1 MQDKSKECN
10 MHPKLLPNPILTVAI
25 FLAASCALAC
35 AQTQVQTTAGAIA
48 GSAENGVFSF
58 KGVPFAMPPV
68 GDLRWRSPQPPASWQ
83 GIRKATDFGPSCI
96 QVKAGER
103 LPWTKE
109 FMVQNQ
115 IGEDCLYLNIWTP
128 KVSADAKLPVIVFIH
143 GGGFSEGSGAIEVYR
158 GDNLAA
164 KGVVVVTINYR
175 LGVLGFLAHPEL
187 TAESEHH
194 ASGNYGLSDQIAALK
209 WVNANIAKFGGD
221 PLRVTIWGQSAG
233 AFSVAAMVASPLAA
247 GLFQQSQADSGLGVS
262 SIPMLS
268 LKDAE
273 QGGVKFAEQHHAAT
287 LKELRALPAEAL
299 VADPSV
305 GTTPA
310 SIRFSPIIDGWVLPD
325 SPTDMNAKGSDNDVA
340 VITGYQAG
348 DSALFNPTFKS
359 LDEYHQMIQK
369 RYGQMAT
376 EFEKL
381 YPVSNMEE
389 VKAVVVLS
397 GQERSRVSGFLWA
410 CARLKSHRQ
419 PVFTYYFDRG
429 IPWPQHPEF
438 GAFHTGEIPYFFLNL
453 KLIDRPWEQ
462 IDFTLA
468 NTVSTYLINFAT
480 HGDPN
485 GNGVA
490 PWPKIDPSQ
499 PQTMELGART
509 GAMPLASKEKID
521 FWTRYFN
528 SPISR
533 SAPPF

>member
-1 MQDKSKECN
+1 
-10 MHPKLLPNPILTVAI
+10 MHPKLSANPILTVAI
-25 FLAASCALAC
+25 FVAASCALAC

-48 GSAENGVFSF
+48 GSTENGIFSF

-96 QVKAGER
+96 QLKAGER

-115 IGEDCLYLNIWTP
+115 ISEDCLYLNIWTP
-128 KVSADAKLPVIVFIH
+128 KVSTDAKLPVIVFIH
-143 GGGFSEGSGAIEVYR
+143 GGGFNEGSGAIEVYR

-164 KGVVVVTINYR
+164 KGVVLVTINYR

-273 QGGVKFAEQHHAAT
+273 QAGVKFAQQHHAAT
-287 LKELRALPAEAL
+287 IKELRALPAEAL

-305 GTTPA
+305 GATPA

-325 SPTDMNAKGSDNDVA
+325 SPNNMNAKGSDNDVA

-348 DSALFNPTFKS
+348 DSALFNPTVKS

-369 RYGQMAT
+369 RYGEMAA

-389 VKAVVVLS
+389 VKAVVALS

-419 PVFTYYFDRG
+419 PVFTYFFDRG

-468 NTVSTYLINFAT
+468 NTVSTYLINYAT

-485 GNGVA
+485 GNGVP